1 MSTLLSFRCSFFLF
15 LHLNREE
22 KRMCHIMKIWL
33 VTHREE
39 GQNGDERKL
48 DEKKILKVEREK
60 EMKVVEN

>member
-1 MSTLLSFRCSFFLF
+1 
-15 LHLNREE
+15 
-22 KRMCHIMKIWL
+22 MKIWL

>member
-1 MSTLLSFRCSFFLF
+1 
-15 LHLNREE
+15 
-22 KRMCHIMKIWL
+22 MKIWL
-33 VTHREE
+33 VTHSKE